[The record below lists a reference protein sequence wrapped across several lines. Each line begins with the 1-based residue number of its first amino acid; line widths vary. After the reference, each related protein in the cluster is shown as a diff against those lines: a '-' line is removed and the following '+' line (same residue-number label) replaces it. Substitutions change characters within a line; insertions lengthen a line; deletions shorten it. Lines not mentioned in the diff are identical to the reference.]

1 MGGPGLPAAQP
12 EVQLWQSAPAAQPG
26 AAGGYQPIGGPSLQP
41 QAGQRA
47 YKPINAGAGE
57 VARVQITLEKPHMTI
72 VAGNNSTQQ
81 IFLMNLTSLPDNF
94 ELTIEGLPENWFS
107 FAKPTLNLFPNWNEH
122 TELTLDISEKVK
134 PDLYKGRIIATA
146 TAQAGVRAVVP
157 IEIEVLAPLVVQ
169 ARLQPQRGKG
179 FKANY
184 ELLLRNRSMSE
195 GLMTL
200 QWAPTNEF
208 SVGQFTPPQVQ
219 IAPGQIQT
227 IKLQVQLRKK
237 TPSDQARQA
246 QPFQVLVQPQ
256 WTVAQL
262 PVVTAPVAVEGEY
275 NHQSRWIFLQRHPV
289 LFTFLTIVLVV
300 VLLWNFFILQ
310 FIQNT
315 LLLITTDKLV
325 YSDVAAKVLVA
336 DQRGFN
342 QRIVQANP
350 LAAIF
355 TTDVRFIEQP
365 EKNSKGVIE
374 AKVQVFVFTATIE
387 GSLGVDQLTGDLTFV
402 STKKNQE
409 RSFPWLFLPPDK
421 VVARVNTKL
430 KTWLKSQNPPQRL
443 DDAYIE
449 GNTLF
454 LKLRNCQPGE
464 VACK

>member
-1 MGGPGLPAAQP
+1 
-12 EVQLWQSAPAAQPG
+12 
-26 AAGGYQPIGGPSLQP
+26 
-41 QAGQRA
+41 
-47 YKPINAGAGE
+47 
-57 VARVQITLEKPHMTI
+57 
-72 VAGNNSTQQ
+72 
-81 IFLMNLTSLPDNF
+81 
-94 ELTIEGLPENWFS
+94 
-107 FAKPTLNLFPNWNEH
+107 
-122 TELTLDISEKVK
+122 
-134 PDLYKGRIIATA
+134 
-146 TAQAGVRAVVP
+146 
-157 IEIEVLAPLVVQ
+157 
-169 ARLQPQRGKG
+169 
-179 FKANY
+179 
-184 ELLLRNRSMSE
+184 
-195 GLMTL
+195 
-200 QWAPTNEF
+200 
-208 SVGQFTPPQVQ
+208 
-219 IAPGQIQT
+219 
-227 IKLQVQLRKK
+227 
-237 TPSDQARQA
+237 
-246 QPFQVLVQPQ
+246 LVQPQ

-454 LKLRNCQPGE
+454 LKLKNCQPGE